1 MNAPCET
8 ALEAHAL
15 LEALDAA
22 DASGEGALLERLVP
36 WLAAAGFE
44 AWREAGCDIRHAD
57 QDFIQVSLRSG
68 LLAID
73 RSEHDRRRAILWM
86 RWNHGGAAPW
96 IEGQQVAVPRDAAG
110 APLTAEAGTWLGDD
124 LYALRVQ
131 TEAQHRAARA
141 PTQFSLLLIDARTLS
156 TRIESPD
163 AHETWTS
170 PHLRAQGPG
179 AWNLYA
185 DSAAREAG
193 HVARLIRL

>member
-44 AWREAGCDIRHAD
+44 SWREAGCDIRHAD